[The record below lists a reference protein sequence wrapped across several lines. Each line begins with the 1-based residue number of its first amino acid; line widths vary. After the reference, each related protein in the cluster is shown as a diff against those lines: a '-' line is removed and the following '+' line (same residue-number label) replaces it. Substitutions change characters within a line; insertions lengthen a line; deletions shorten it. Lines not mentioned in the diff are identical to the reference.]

1 LRLCPK
7 DSYGANFAALCETCF
22 DEMKKIIYNI
32 TPGRKDSL
40 RIQQDLAALQTLLL
54 CVKPVLMK

>member
-7 DSYGANFAALCETCF
+7 DSYGANFATLCETCF

-54 CVKPVLMK
+54 